1 MNYKGEVQCQ
11 FCAVP
16 VKSQKTCETLSVK
29 ETRWLLRV

>member
-1 MNYKGEVQCQ
+1 MNYKCEVQCQ
-11 FCAVP
+11 FCSVP